1 MIEQFGNGL
10 LLGIIISVASVAL
23 SLLYGVTR
31 IVNFAHGE
39 IIALGA
45 IMTLFFSNPID
56 SRVLFLDRYSPL
68 GMNFTFSIIIS
79 IIICGIFGG
88 LLEIFLFKPL
98 RKSEVGNIA
107 VLVVTIGLSIF
118 FRHIYLL
125 FATGKVQNFPL
136 DLERRQTYLFF
147 DMTPRN
153 FQVLIAGL
161 AVMIFIG
168 LFLSYTKIGKAM
180 RAVRDSNE
188 LANIS
193 GINSDNIILFTWVSS
208 SMLAGLAGIFQA
220 IINDVRYNMGFLIL
234 LLIFAGTVLG
244 GIGTSFGAM
253 VGGFIII
260 LKVSIKFLITLAL
273 TAGSIYLVF
282 VLNEEGPFRILFN
295 LLTFAG
301 IYGLAAIGL
310 NVHFGLTGLL
320 NFGHASFMGVG
331 AYVTLLLIPHAAG
344 REGEITDTGLAFFPA
359 LIIGIIAAAL
369 FGLLLGL
376 PAIRL
381 RGDYLAI
388 VTIAAAEIF
397 RLLVR
402 DLESITGG
410 VYGIINFSDSLQM
423 YRPNFVENFAENFE
437 LNSSQLW
444 VGLLSWISIFFVLL
458 LLKRLTNSPWG
469 RALRAV
475 REDED
480 AVRALGKNA
489 VWLKLQ
495 SFMLGAGIAGLA
507 GVLLAFNYGSLQTT
521 TFVPLLTFYVWAI
534 MILGGVGSLTGPIF
548 GSIIFWVIIS
558 ETDRLA
564 LLIFEN
570 ANGQQLAGVRFV
582 LVGLLI
588 MFLMIFRP
596 SGLLGKKEELLLDV
610 KSS

>member
-79 IIICGIFGG
+79 IIICGIFSG

-136 DLERRQTYLFF
+136 ELERRQTYLFF

-253 VGGFIII
+253 VGG
-260 LKVSIKFLITLAL
+260 
-273 TAGSIYLVF
+273 
-282 VLNEEGPFRILFN
+282 
-295 LLTFAG
+295 
-301 IYGLAAIGL
+301 
-310 NVHFGLTGLL
+310 
-320 NFGHASFMGVG
+320 
-331 AYVTLLLIPHAAG
+331 LLIGIFVQVSVALPFM
-344 REGEITDTGLAFFPA
+344 EGHTEA
-359 LIIGIIAAAL
+359 
-369 FGLLLGL
+369 
-376 PAIRL
+376 
-381 RGDYLAI
+381 
-388 VTIAAAEIF
+388 
-397 RLLVR
+397 
-402 DLESITGG
+402 
-410 VYGIINFSDSLQM
+410 
-423 YRPNFVENFAENFE
+423 
-437 LNSSQLW
+437 
-444 VGLLSWISIFFVLL
+444 
-458 LLKRLTNSPWG
+458 
-469 RALRAV
+469 
-475 REDED
+475 
-480 AVRALGKNA
+480 KNA
-489 VWLKLQ
+489 VAL
-495 SFMLGAGIAGLA
+495 
-507 GVLLAFNYGSLQTT
+507 
-521 TFVPLLTFYVWAI
+521 AI
-534 MILGGVGSLTGPIF
+534 MILILLFRPQGIF
-548 GSIIFWVIIS
+548 GQKERIS
-558 ETDRLA
+558 
-564 LLIFEN
+564 
-570 ANGQQLAGVRFV
+570 
-582 LVGLLI
+582 
-588 MFLMIFRP
+588 
-596 SGLLGKKEELLLDV
+596 
-610 KSS
+610 

>member
-118 FRHIYLL
+118 IRHIYLL

-136 DLERRQTYLFF
+136 ELERRQTYLFF

-253 VGGFIII
+253 VGG
-260 LKVSIKFLITLAL
+260 
-273 TAGSIYLVF
+273 
-282 VLNEEGPFRILFN
+282 
-295 LLTFAG
+295 
-301 IYGLAAIGL
+301 
-310 NVHFGLTGLL
+310 
-320 NFGHASFMGVG
+320 
-331 AYVTLLLIPHAAG
+331 LLIGIFVQVSVALPFM
-344 REGEITDTGLAFFPA
+344 EGHTEA
-359 LIIGIIAAAL
+359 
-369 FGLLLGL
+369 
-376 PAIRL
+376 
-381 RGDYLAI
+381 
-388 VTIAAAEIF
+388 
-397 RLLVR
+397 
-402 DLESITGG
+402 
-410 VYGIINFSDSLQM
+410 
-423 YRPNFVENFAENFE
+423 
-437 LNSSQLW
+437 
-444 VGLLSWISIFFVLL
+444 
-458 LLKRLTNSPWG
+458 
-469 RALRAV
+469 
-475 REDED
+475 
-480 AVRALGKNA
+480 KNA
-489 VWLKLQ
+489 VAL
-495 SFMLGAGIAGLA
+495 
-507 GVLLAFNYGSLQTT
+507 
-521 TFVPLLTFYVWAI
+521 AI
-534 MILGGVGSLTGPIF
+534 MILILLFRPQGIF
-548 GSIIFWVIIS
+548 GQKERIS
-558 ETDRLA
+558 
-564 LLIFEN
+564 
-570 ANGQQLAGVRFV
+570 
-582 LVGLLI
+582 
-588 MFLMIFRP
+588 
-596 SGLLGKKEELLLDV
+596 
-610 KSS
+610 

>member
-1 MIEQFGNGL
+1 MIEQLGNGL
-10 LLGIIISVASVAL
+10 LLGIIIAVASVAL

-136 DLERRQTYLFF
+136 ELERRQTYLFF

-253 VGGFIII
+253 VGG
-260 LKVSIKFLITLAL
+260 
-273 TAGSIYLVF
+273 
-282 VLNEEGPFRILFN
+282 
-295 LLTFAG
+295 
-301 IYGLAAIGL
+301 
-310 NVHFGLTGLL
+310 
-320 NFGHASFMGVG
+320 
-331 AYVTLLLIPHAAG
+331 LLIGIFVQVSVALPFM
-344 REGEITDTGLAFFPA
+344 EGHTEA
-359 LIIGIIAAAL
+359 
-369 FGLLLGL
+369 
-376 PAIRL
+376 
-381 RGDYLAI
+381 
-388 VTIAAAEIF
+388 
-397 RLLVR
+397 
-402 DLESITGG
+402 
-410 VYGIINFSDSLQM
+410 
-423 YRPNFVENFAENFE
+423 
-437 LNSSQLW
+437 
-444 VGLLSWISIFFVLL
+444 
-458 LLKRLTNSPWG
+458 
-469 RALRAV
+469 
-475 REDED
+475 
-480 AVRALGKNA
+480 KNA
-489 VWLKLQ
+489 VAL
-495 SFMLGAGIAGLA
+495 
-507 GVLLAFNYGSLQTT
+507 
-521 TFVPLLTFYVWAI
+521 AI
-534 MILGGVGSLTGPIF
+534 MILILLFRPQGIF
-548 GSIIFWVIIS
+548 GQKERIS
-558 ETDRLA
+558 
-564 LLIFEN
+564 
-570 ANGQQLAGVRFV
+570 
-582 LVGLLI
+582 
-588 MFLMIFRP
+588 
-596 SGLLGKKEELLLDV
+596 
-610 KSS
+610 

>member
-136 DLERRQTYLFF
+136 ELERRQSYLFF

-253 VGGFIII
+253 VGG
-260 LKVSIKFLITLAL
+260 
-273 TAGSIYLVF
+273 
-282 VLNEEGPFRILFN
+282 
-295 LLTFAG
+295 
-301 IYGLAAIGL
+301 
-310 NVHFGLTGLL
+310 
-320 NFGHASFMGVG
+320 
-331 AYVTLLLIPHAAG
+331 LLIGIFVQVSVALPFM
-344 REGEITDTGLAFFPA
+344 EGHTEA
-359 LIIGIIAAAL
+359 
-369 FGLLLGL
+369 
-376 PAIRL
+376 
-381 RGDYLAI
+381 
-388 VTIAAAEIF
+388 
-397 RLLVR
+397 
-402 DLESITGG
+402 
-410 VYGIINFSDSLQM
+410 
-423 YRPNFVENFAENFE
+423 
-437 LNSSQLW
+437 
-444 VGLLSWISIFFVLL
+444 
-458 LLKRLTNSPWG
+458 
-469 RALRAV
+469 
-475 REDED
+475 
-480 AVRALGKNA
+480 KNA
-489 VWLKLQ
+489 VAL
-495 SFMLGAGIAGLA
+495 
-507 GVLLAFNYGSLQTT
+507 
-521 TFVPLLTFYVWAI
+521 AI
-534 MILGGVGSLTGPIF
+534 MILILLFRPQGIF
-548 GSIIFWVIIS
+548 GQKERIS
-558 ETDRLA
+558 
-564 LLIFEN
+564 
-570 ANGQQLAGVRFV
+570 
-582 LVGLLI
+582 
-588 MFLMIFRP
+588 
-596 SGLLGKKEELLLDV
+596 
-610 KSS
+610 

>member
-136 DLERRQTYLFF
+136 ELERRQTYLFF
-147 DMTPRN
+147 YMTQRN

-253 VGGFIII
+253 VGG
-260 LKVSIKFLITLAL
+260 
-273 TAGSIYLVF
+273 
-282 VLNEEGPFRILFN
+282 
-295 LLTFAG
+295 
-301 IYGLAAIGL
+301 
-310 NVHFGLTGLL
+310 
-320 NFGHASFMGVG
+320 
-331 AYVTLLLIPHAAG
+331 LLIGIFVQVSVALPFM
-344 REGEITDTGLAFFPA
+344 EGHTEA
-359 LIIGIIAAAL
+359 
-369 FGLLLGL
+369 
-376 PAIRL
+376 
-381 RGDYLAI
+381 
-388 VTIAAAEIF
+388 
-397 RLLVR
+397 
-402 DLESITGG
+402 
-410 VYGIINFSDSLQM
+410 
-423 YRPNFVENFAENFE
+423 
-437 LNSSQLW
+437 
-444 VGLLSWISIFFVLL
+444 
-458 LLKRLTNSPWG
+458 
-469 RALRAV
+469 
-475 REDED
+475 
-480 AVRALGKNA
+480 KNA
-489 VWLKLQ
+489 VAL
-495 SFMLGAGIAGLA
+495 
-507 GVLLAFNYGSLQTT
+507 
-521 TFVPLLTFYVWAI
+521 AI
-534 MILGGVGSLTGPIF
+534 MILILLFRPQGIF
-548 GSIIFWVIIS
+548 GQKERIS
-558 ETDRLA
+558 
-564 LLIFEN
+564 
-570 ANGQQLAGVRFV
+570 
-582 LVGLLI
+582 
-588 MFLMIFRP
+588 
-596 SGLLGKKEELLLDV
+596 
-610 KSS
+610 

>member
-68 GMNFTFSIIIS
+68 GMNFTFSIVIS

-136 DLERRQTYLFF
+136 ELERRQTYLFF

-193 GINSDNIILFTWVSS
+193 GINSDNIILFTWVTS

-253 VGGFIII
+253 VGG
-260 LKVSIKFLITLAL
+260 
-273 TAGSIYLVF
+273 
-282 VLNEEGPFRILFN
+282 
-295 LLTFAG
+295 
-301 IYGLAAIGL
+301 
-310 NVHFGLTGLL
+310 
-320 NFGHASFMGVG
+320 
-331 AYVTLLLIPHAAG
+331 LLIGIFVQVSVALPFM
-344 REGEITDTGLAFFPA
+344 EGHTEA
-359 LIIGIIAAAL
+359 
-369 FGLLLGL
+369 
-376 PAIRL
+376 
-381 RGDYLAI
+381 
-388 VTIAAAEIF
+388 
-397 RLLVR
+397 
-402 DLESITGG
+402 
-410 VYGIINFSDSLQM
+410 
-423 YRPNFVENFAENFE
+423 
-437 LNSSQLW
+437 
-444 VGLLSWISIFFVLL
+444 
-458 LLKRLTNSPWG
+458 
-469 RALRAV
+469 
-475 REDED
+475 
-480 AVRALGKNA
+480 KNA
-489 VWLKLQ
+489 VAL
-495 SFMLGAGIAGLA
+495 
-507 GVLLAFNYGSLQTT
+507 
-521 TFVPLLTFYVWAI
+521 AI
-534 MILGGVGSLTGPIF
+534 MILILLFRPQGIF
-548 GSIIFWVIIS
+548 GQKERIS
-558 ETDRLA
+558 
-564 LLIFEN
+564 
-570 ANGQQLAGVRFV
+570 
-582 LVGLLI
+582 
-588 MFLMIFRP
+588 
-596 SGLLGKKEELLLDV
+596 
-610 KSS
+610 

>member
-136 DLERRQTYLFF
+136 ELERRQTYLFF

-208 SMLAGLAGIFQA
+208 SRLAGLTGIFQA

-253 VGGFIII
+253 VGG
-260 LKVSIKFLITLAL
+260 
-273 TAGSIYLVF
+273 
-282 VLNEEGPFRILFN
+282 
-295 LLTFAG
+295 
-301 IYGLAAIGL
+301 
-310 NVHFGLTGLL
+310 
-320 NFGHASFMGVG
+320 
-331 AYVTLLLIPHAAG
+331 LLIGIFVQVSVALPFM
-344 REGEITDTGLAFFPA
+344 EGHTEA
-359 LIIGIIAAAL
+359 
-369 FGLLLGL
+369 
-376 PAIRL
+376 
-381 RGDYLAI
+381 
-388 VTIAAAEIF
+388 
-397 RLLVR
+397 
-402 DLESITGG
+402 
-410 VYGIINFSDSLQM
+410 
-423 YRPNFVENFAENFE
+423 
-437 LNSSQLW
+437 
-444 VGLLSWISIFFVLL
+444 
-458 LLKRLTNSPWG
+458 
-469 RALRAV
+469 
-475 REDED
+475 
-480 AVRALGKNA
+480 KNA
-489 VWLKLQ
+489 VAL
-495 SFMLGAGIAGLA
+495 
-507 GVLLAFNYGSLQTT
+507 
-521 TFVPLLTFYVWAI
+521 AI
-534 MILGGVGSLTGPIF
+534 MILILLFRPQGIF
-548 GSIIFWVIIS
+548 GQKERIS
-558 ETDRLA
+558 
-564 LLIFEN
+564 
-570 ANGQQLAGVRFV
+570 
-582 LVGLLI
+582 
-588 MFLMIFRP
+588 
-596 SGLLGKKEELLLDV
+596 
-610 KSS
+610 